1 MNKRLIVPLLC
12 AGLCLQASAQRVQR
26 TKVSSAVQA
35 YADSL
40 AQLRT
45 DFNTSLRLWDDIYA
59 PAPPVRLSG
68 DCYRLFVPTTY
79 YESVPAQ
86 AFQFEWSP
94 EAYDRAWGKVD
105 SVRMARPQKVD
116 SLACP
121 VAMSTRK
128 ADRDRSIK
136 GMLMNYYLQH
146 PSQVK
151 GNELN
156 YADLKVLDDKA
167 QKDTRVARVKNY
179 METDAPVKKKQVDEE
194 NELVVQKPNFWTH
207 KGNGYLQFSQNH
219 ISDNWYKGGE
229 STNSLLSGL
238 VLEANYDDQQ
248 RLEFE
253 NKFEAKLGFIT
264 APSDTVHSYKTN
276 ADLLRITS
284 KLGVKAFKNWYYTFS
299 AEFKTQFFANYTTNT
314 DNLISNF
321 LSPMELDVTLGMDY
335 KLNKKNL
342 TLSLLTSPLAYSY
355 IGINDHNIVDPTS
368 FNVEAGKYSANL
380 FGSKFV
386 GNMAWTIVKNVKWE
400 SKLEYFTTYETA
412 IANWENTFDFALS
425 RYLSTKVFV
434 HVRYD
439 DGVAI
444 SDANTS
450 HFQLQEM
457 LTFGLNYTW

>member
-1 MNKRLIVPLLC
+1 MT
-12 AGLCLQASAQRVQR
+12 ASAQQQVRSTR
-26 TKVSSAVQA
+26 MSPAVKA

-40 AQLRT
+40 ASLRT
-45 DFNTSLRLWDDIYA
+45 DFNTSLRLWNDIYA
-59 PAPPVRLSG
+59 PAPPVRLSA
-68 DCYRLFVPTTY
+68 DYYRLFVPVTY
-79 YESVPAQ
+79 YENVPLQ
-86 AFQFEWSP
+86 AFSFDWDH
-94 EAYDRAWGKVD
+94 EAYDRSFGRVD
-105 SVRMARPQKVD
+105 SVQMMRPAAVD

-128 ADRDRSIK
+128 ADRDRSVNR
-136 GMLMNYYLQH
+136 MLMGYYLKN
-146 PSQVK
+146 PSRVK

-156 YADLKVLDDKA
+156 YADLKVQDDKA
-167 QKDTRVARVKNY
+167 QTDTRVQRVKSY
-179 METDAPVKKKQVDEE
+179 MKTDAPVQKKSVDEE
-194 NELVVQKPNFWTH
+194 NTLIVQRPNFWTH

-238 VLEANYDDQQ
+238 VLEANYDDKQ

-264 APSDTVHSYKTN
+264 APSDTAHSYKTN
-276 ADLLRITS
+276 ADLLRLTS

-299 AEFKTQFFANYTTNT
+299 AEFKTQFFANYKTNT
-314 DNLISNF
+314 NDMISNF

-335 KLNKKNL
+335 KLNKKSL
-342 TLSLLTSPLAYSY
+342 TLSLLTSPLAYTY

-368 FNVEAGKYSANL
+368 FNVEEGRYSANL

-386 GNMAWTIVKNVKWE
+386 GNMTWTIVKNVKWE
-400 SKLEYFTTYETA
+400 SKLEYFTTYDTS

>member
-1 MNKRLIVPLLC
+1 MKKRLIVPCLL
-12 AGLCLQASAQRVQR
+12 ALFAMPLSAQRAHRQ
-26 TKVSSAVQA
+26 KVSPVVQA
-35 YADSL
+35 FSDSL
-40 AQLRT
+40 ARLRT

-59 PAPPVRLSG
+59 PAPPVRLSA
-68 DCYRLFVPTTY
+68 DYYRYFVPTTY
-79 YESVPAQ
+79 YENVPLQ

-94 EAYDRAWGKVD
+94 EAYDRAFGRVD
-105 SVRMARPQKVD
+105 SVSRARPAKVD

-121 VAMSTRK
+121 VSMNMQKTRR
-128 ADRDRSIK
+128 ARSVNRT
-136 GMLMNYYLQH
+136 LMTYYLQN
-146 PSQVK
+146 PGRVK

-156 YADLKVLDDKA
+156 YADLKVQDVTA
-167 QKDTRVARVKNY
+167 QTDTREQRVKSY
-179 METDAPVKKKQVDEE
+179 MKTTTPVKKQNADVE
-194 NELVVQKPNFWTH
+194 NELVVQRPNFWTH
-207 KGNGYLQFSQNH
+207 KGNGYLQFTQNH

-238 VLEANYDDQQ
+238 VLEANYDDKQ

-253 NKFEAKLGFIT
+253 NKFEAKLGFVT
-264 APSDTVHSYKTN
+264 APSDTCHSYKTN
-276 ADLLRITS
+276 ADLLRLTS
-284 KLGVKAFKNWYYTFS
+284 KLGVKAFKNWYYTVS
-299 AEFKTQFFANYTTNT
+299 AEFKTQFFASYTTNT
-314 DNLISNF
+314 NNLISNF
-321 LSPMELDVTLGMDY
+321 LSPAEFDLTLGMDY
-335 KLNKKNL
+335 KLSKKNL
-342 TLSLLTSPLAYSY
+342 TLSLLTSPLAYTY

-386 GNMAWTIVKNVKWE
+386 GNMTWTIVKNVKWQ
-400 SKLEYFTTYETA
+400 SKLEYFTTYDTS
-412 IANWENTFDFALS
+412 IANWENTFDLALS

-444 SDANTS
+444 SDTNKS

>member
-1 MNKRLIVPLLC
+1 MKKTLIAPLILALC
-12 AGLCLQASAQRVQR
+12 CAPISAQQR
-26 TKVSSAVQA
+26 RSAKQSAAVKA
-35 YADSL
+35 YADTL
-40 AQLRT
+40 ASLRT

-68 DCYRLFVPTTY
+68 DYYRLFVPATY

-86 AFQFEWSP
+86 AFGFEWDHDL
-94 EAYDRAWGKVD
+94 YDRSWGKVD
-105 SVRMARPQKVD
+105 SVQLARPLPVD

-121 VAMSTRK
+121 VAMDQTKRTRE
-128 ADRDRSIK
+128 RSVNR
-136 GMLMNYYLQH
+136 MLMNYYVAH
-146 PSQVK
+146 PSRVK

-179 METDAPVKKKQVDEE
+179 METDAPVKKKLVDEE

-284 KLGVKAFKNWYYTFS
+284 KLGVKAYKNWYYTFS

-335 KLNKKNL
+335 KLNRKNL

-355 IGINDHNIVDPTS
+355 IGINDHNIVDPTA
-368 FNVEAGKYSANL
+368 FNVEEGKYSANL

-386 GNMAWTIVKNVKWE
+386 GNMTWTVVKNVKWE
-400 SKLEYFTTYETA
+400 SKLEYFTTYDTS

-434 HVRYD
+434 HLRYD

>member
-1 MNKRLIVPLLC
+1 VP
-12 AGLCLQASAQRVQR
+12 A
-26 TKVSSAVQA
+26 
-35 YADSL
+35 
-40 AQLRT
+40 
-45 DFNTSLRLWDDIYA
+45 
-59 PAPPVRLSG
+59 
-68 DCYRLFVPTTY
+68 TY

-86 AFQFEWSP
+86 AFGFEWDHDL
-94 EAYDRAWGKVD
+94 YDRSWGKVD
-105 SVRMARPQKVD
+105 SVQLARPLPVD

-121 VAMSTRK
+121 VAMDQTKRTRE
-128 ADRDRSIK
+128 RSVNR
-136 GMLMNYYLQH
+136 MLMNYYVAH
-146 PSQVK
+146 PSRVK

-284 KLGVKAFKNWYYTFS
+284 KLGVKAYKNWYYTFS

-335 KLNKKNL
+335 KLNRKNL

-355 IGINDHNIVDPTS
+355 IGINDHNIVDPTA
-368 FNVEAGKYSANL
+368 FNVEEGKYSANL

-386 GNMAWTIVKNVKWE
+386 GNMTWTVVKNVKWE
-400 SKLEYFTTYETA
+400 SKLEYFTTYDTS

-434 HVRYD
+434 HLRYD

>member
-1 MNKRLIVPLLC
+1 MPL
-12 AGLCLQASAQRVQR
+12 SAQRVQKA
-26 TKVSSAVQA
+26 KVSTPVKA

-59 PAPPVRLSG
+59 PAPPVRLSA
-68 DCYRLFVPTTY
+68 DYYRLFVPTTY
-79 YESVPAQ
+79 YENVPLQ
-86 AFQFEWSP
+86 TFEFDWNH
-94 EAYDRAWGKVD
+94 EAYDRSFGRVD
-105 SVRMARPQKVD
+105 SVQMARPAGVD

-121 VAMSTRK
+121 AQMDMKMTRR
-128 ADRDRSIK
+128 ARSVNRT
-136 GMLMNYYLQH
+136 LMAYYLSH
-146 PSQVK
+146 PSRVK
-151 GNELN
+151 GNELY
-156 YADLKVLDDKA
+156 YADLKVQDDKA
-167 QKDTRVARVKNY
+167 QVDTRKQRVKNY
-179 METDAPVKKKQVDEE
+179 METTAPVNKCNVEHD
-194 NELVVQKPNFWTH
+194 NELVVQRPNFWTH

-238 VLEANYDDQQ
+238 VLEANYDDKQ

-355 IGINDHNIVDPTS
+355 IGINDHNIVDPTA

-400 SKLEYFTTYETA
+400 SKLEYFTTYDTS

>member
-1 MNKRLIVPLLC
+1 VPL
-12 AGLCLQASAQRVQR
+12 SAQRARVE
-26 TKVSSAVQA
+26 KVSPVVQA
-35 YADSL
+35 FSDSL

-59 PAPPVRLSG
+59 PAPPIRLSG
-68 DCYRLFVPTTY
+68 DYYRYFVPATY
-79 YESVPAQ
+79 YESVPLQ
-86 AFQFEWSP
+86 AFSFDWNHD
-94 EAYDRAWGKVD
+94 AYDRAFGKVD
-105 SVRMARPQKVD
+105 SVQLARPVEVD

-121 VAMSTRK
+121 VSMNLQKTE
-128 ADRDRSIK
+128 RSQSVNRT
-136 GMLMNYYLQH
+136 LMAYYLAH
-146 PSQVK
+146 PGSVK

-156 YADLKVLDDKA
+156 YADLKVIDDKA
-167 QKDTRVARVKNY
+167 QTDTRAQRVKNY
-179 METDAPVKKKQVDEE
+179 METSAPVKKSNVDTD
-194 NELVVQKPNFWTH
+194 NALVVQRPNFWTK
-207 KGNGYLQFSQNH
+207 KGNAYLQFSQNH

-238 VLEANYDDQQ
+238 VLEANFDDKQ

-276 ADLLRITS
+276 ADLLRFTS
-284 KLGVKAFKNWYYTFS
+284 KLGVKAFKNWYYTVS

-321 LSPMELDVTLGMDY
+321 LSPMEFDLTLGMDY

-355 IGINDHNIVDPTS
+355 IGINDHNIVDPTA
-368 FNVEAGKYSANL
+368 FNVEEGKYSANL

-400 SKLEYFTTYETA
+400 SKLEYFTTYDTS
-412 IANWENTFDFALS
+412 IANWENTFDLALS
-425 RYLSTKVFV
+425 RYLSTKIFV
-434 HVRYD
+434 HLRYD

-444 SDANTS
+444 SDANSS

-457 LTFGLNYTW
+457 LTFGFNYTW

>member
-1 MNKRLIVPLLC
+1 MKKTLIAPLILALC
-12 AGLCLQASAQRVQR
+12 CAPISAQQR
-26 TKVSSAVQA
+26 RSAKQSAAVKA
-35 YADSL
+35 YADTL
-40 AQLRT
+40 ASLRT

-68 DCYRLFVPTTY
+68 DYYRLFVPATY

-86 AFQFEWSP
+86 AFGFEWDHDL
-94 EAYDRAWGKVD
+94 YDRSWGKVD
-105 SVRMARPQKVD
+105 SVQLARPLPVD

-121 VAMSTRK
+121 VAMDQTKRTRE
-128 ADRDRSIK
+128 RSVNR
-136 GMLMNYYLQH
+136 MLMNYYVAH
-146 PSQVK
+146 PSRVK

-284 KLGVKAFKNWYYTFS
+284 KLGVKAYKNWYYTFS

-335 KLNKKNL
+335 KLNRKNL

-355 IGINDHNIVDPTS
+355 IGINDHNIVDPTA
-368 FNVEAGKYSANL
+368 FNVEEGKYSANL

-386 GNMAWTIVKNVKWE
+386 GNMTWTVVKNVKWE
-400 SKLEYFTTYETA
+400 SKLEYFTTYDTS

-434 HVRYD
+434 HLRYD

>member
-1 MNKRLIVPLLC
+1 M
-12 AGLCLQASAQRVQR
+12 QATAQRVQR

-40 AQLRT
+40 ARLRT

-68 DCYRLFVPTTY
+68 DCYRLFVPITY

-86 AFQFEWSP
+86 AFQFDWSP

-105 SVRMARPQKVD
+105 SVQMLRPQEVD
-116 SLACP
+116 SLVCP
-121 VAMSTRK
+121 AAMSTQK

-156 YADLKVLDDKA
+156 YADLMVLDDKA
-167 QKDTRVARVKNY
+167 QKDTRVAKVKNY
-179 METDAPVKKKQVDEE
+179 METDAPVRKKTVDEE

-335 KLNKKNL
+335 KLSKKNL